1 MTGKTFNLIWAM
13 KMTSSQQLFTL
24 LGLLSFYSINHAR
37 AEDDLTNPDL
47 LLQVYPG
54 EVVKGLENDQLNF
67 SVQLSRTD
75 LFPESGDS
83 KVKLFFETN
92 ANYLSFD
99 GDDVDD
105 VIDDSGLKV
114 YSLVFDLDSDS
125 NKTLTFNSTLIGLY
139 HVKFFKKCHGRRKYF
154 PDTYV

>member
-1 MTGKTFNLIWAM
+1 MKKTSCLTFF
-13 KMTSSQQLFTL
+13 KL
-24 LGLLSFYSINHAR
+24 LGLLTSIWISLAR

-54 EVVKGLENDQLNF
+54 EVFKGLENNQLNF

-75 LFPESGDS
+75 LFPEDGDS
-83 KVKLFFETN
+83 KVTLFFETN

-105 VIDDSGLKV
+105 VDDDSGLKV
-114 YSLVFDLDSDS
+114 YSFTFDLDSDS
-125 NKTLTFNSTLIGLY
+125 NKTLTFNSTLIGIY
-139 HVKFFKKCHGRRKYF
+139 HVRFFKKCHGRRKYF
-154 PDTYV
+154 PDR